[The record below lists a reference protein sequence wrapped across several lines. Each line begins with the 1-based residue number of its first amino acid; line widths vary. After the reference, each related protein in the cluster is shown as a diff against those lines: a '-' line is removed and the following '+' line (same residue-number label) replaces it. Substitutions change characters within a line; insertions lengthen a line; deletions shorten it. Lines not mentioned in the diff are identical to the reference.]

1 MSLYCGLHTWRCQWV
16 VAMSWLNASVGLRL
30 LWAVAQLVGDG
41 VEVGLVAG
49 DGGSCGQVAADELV
63 GIVVGSSIPGAVGVS
78 NKHIHASAWGEA
90 LMAGHFWVLVPC
102 QCSHRTLG

>member
-1 MSLYCGLHTWRCQWV
+1 MGGSNELVECFCG
-16 VAMSWLNASVGLRL
+16 VAVAEGCSG
-30 LWAVAQLVGDG
+30 AVAQLVGDG

-78 NKHIHASAWGEA
+78 NKHIHASAWVRRWWRVISGSWSRVSVRIA
-90 LMAGHFWVLVPC
+90 PSG
-102 QCSHRTLG
+102 RT